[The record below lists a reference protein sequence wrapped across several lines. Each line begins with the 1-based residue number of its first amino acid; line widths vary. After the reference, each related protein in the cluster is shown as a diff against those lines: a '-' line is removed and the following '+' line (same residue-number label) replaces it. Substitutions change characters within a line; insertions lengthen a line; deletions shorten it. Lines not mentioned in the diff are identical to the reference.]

1 MNTNACKWL
10 DTLFFNMLF
19 QCQIPKRGGVLYK
32 TEGEKEEEFP
42 FLFLVFLYIYFRQPN
57 ILFFIFFWNEDSMSL
72 LSVQSHCAYTAVLFA
87 SFHFG

>member
-19 QCQIPKRGGVLYK
+19 QCQIPKKGGVLYK

-57 ILFFIFFWNEDSMSL
+57 ILFFIFFGMRIVC
-72 LSVQSHCAYTAVLFA
+72 LSSQCNHTVLTLQFY
-87 SFHFG
+87 